1 MLYFLRARM
10 RGLEAICVS
19 VAALSSERRGRE
31 MTVSLTSGKT
41 WLSSQAPN
49 CVHAVCFCS
58 SWMCLCETGRYGGRE
73 TDVEKTLKIHERHL
87 YHLFVCFCAGM
98 TIVKCCT
105 IPLSAWFRED
115 DDWDPFASWRLCR
128 WAHICHV
135 VNALFCIFY
144 FPIFSV
150 FFSFSFYF
158 LCFSSFI
165 VFLLSPFPSVQFH
178 SFLPSFQTF
187 SFHTFQYPFLLNLF
201 YSLFP
206 HVHLSVVIFIDLFP
220 PSSYS
225 NLNPSKFKV
234 PSKNVSSFLPS
245 LILYLLPFFYP
256 IFYT

>member
-1 MLYFLRARM
+1 MLHNSTFCLVPRGRRLGSFRFLEALQVSTHLSCSQRLFLYFL
-10 RGLEAICVS
+10 
-19 VAALSSERRGRE
+19 
-31 MTVSLTSGKT
+31 
-41 WLSSQAPN
+41 
-49 CVHAVCFCS
+49 
-58 SWMCLCETGRYGGRE
+58 
-73 TDVEKTLKIHERHL
+73 L
-87 YHLFVCFCAGM
+87 YYFLGFLFLL
-98 TIVKCCT
+98 I
-105 IPLSAWFRED
+105 
-115 DDWDPFASWRLCR
+115 
-128 WAHICHV
+128 
-135 VNALFCIFY
+135 
-144 FPIFSV
+144 
-150 FFSFSFYF
+150 SFSFYF

-165 VFLLSPFPSVQFH
+165 VFLLSPFTSVQFH

-220 PSSYS
+220 PSSSS